1 LPPSIRTFC
10 VSLCVAL
17 MAALSIH
24 AAAQAQH
31 EVGHSSGWP
40 PVSMVADDDQ
50 GHAHTHVAPAET
62 APEAPDQEQDGQ
74 PTGHH
79 HSGVEKPS
87 VSPTLN
93 AAGRPTLVGMAK
105 HSFGQ
110 SRPLEDVRLDGP
122 EYPPKRTRAIL

>member
-1 LPPSIRTFC
+1 
-10 VSLCVAL
+10 
-17 MAALSIH
+17 
-24 AAAQAQH
+24 
-31 EVGHSSGWP
+31 
-40 PVSMVADDDQ
+40 MVADDDQ